1 MSDLKVVKFDP
12 CGLEDPRLLEWEA
25 IPEDTVTAGTPIQRG
40 HFYFNIGDGMLTAGV
55 WDCTAYESILEP
67 YGVNE
72 FMCLLEG
79 TVSIIDRNGHEEV
92 FNAGECFIL
101 PKGFSCIWK
110 QTEYVRKYF
119 MIFDD
124 PSGMLPAHPGA
135 LAAIRVDLS
144 LSAPLITQHDESQYI
159 GAPPQ
164 MHWLTLYRDVT
175 AQFEAGIWECS
186 PMQRVPTKLVRSELM
201 HIVKGCGTIT
211 NADGDVFAFSRGDT
225 FLVPFGMGCQWT
237 NHETV
242 KKIFCSFTPDEEA
255 VR

>member
-1 MSDLKVVKFDP
+1 MADLKVVKFDP
-12 CGLEDPRLLEWEA
+12 YGPGDAHLPEWEA
-25 IPEDTVTAGTPIQRG
+25 IPEETIVAGTPIQRG
-40 HFYFNIGDGMLTAGV
+40 HFYFDTGEGMLTAGV
-55 WDCTAYESILEP
+55 WDCTAYESRLEP

-79 TVSIIDRNGHEEV
+79 AVSIIDQNGHEET
-92 FNAGECFIL
+92 FHAGECFIL
-101 PKGFSCIWK
+101 PKGFPCIWK
-110 QTEYVRKYF
+110 QTGYVRKYF

-124 PSGMLPAHPGA
+124 PSGRSPSHPDA

-144 LSAPLITQHDESQYI
+144 LSAPSVTQHDASQYI
-159 GAPPQ
+159 GAVPQ

-186 PMQRVPTKLVRSELM
+186 PMQRVSTRLVRSELM
-201 HIVKGCGTIT
+201 HIVKGSGTIT
-211 NADGDVFAFSRGDT
+211 NADGVVFAFSEGDT
-225 FLVPFGMGCQWT
+225 FLVPFGMGYQWS

-242 KKIFCSFTPDEEA
+242 KKIFCSFTPDEEV